1 MRSAITRAVFF
12 AATIAAAVPQW
23 VMAEGESALDTE
35 TAKQGSLTISMGF
48 KFPPS
53 LPKIFGNLVVALV
66 GIATPLMITIFLYGA
81 FLTVMMAHSEEQAKK
96 GKTIMINAMIG
107 LAVVAGSYG
116 MIRMLFYVI
125 YG

>member
-1 MRSAITRAVFF
+1 MRSAIKTVA
-12 AATIAAAVPQW
+12 IAWAMLAAVIPQW
-23 VMAEGESALDTE
+23 VMAEEAATKG
-35 TAKQGSLTISMGF
+35 LTISMGF

-96 GKTIMINAMIG
+96 GKTIMINAIFG

-116 MIRMLFYVI
+116 MIRMLFFVI